1 MNMRTIPKETTKII
15 PRRRTD
21 TNDETRFLIELKIIK
36 DINVFE
42 IMNVNKSINMY
53 IKLTQFINI
62 T

>member
-53 IKLTQFINI
+53 IKLT
-62 T
+62 